1 MRCKSSLV
9 STQSENDISSFVC
22 KPQNS
27 SSCTQSVLNFL
38 MKIATFAFLLS
49 TLSGRGLKGDRKEVW
64 THPTEALGLEEA
76 KDCLSQQASINLSC
90 MGGPEGLTLC
100 HCLHL
105 SVSPYLPSQGN
116 STTNPPPPCSPTNKG
131 LAHVTSCK

>member
-9 STQSENDISSFVC
+9 STQSENDISCFVC

-49 TLSGRGLKGDRKEVW
+49 TLSGQGLKGDRKEVW

-90 MGGPEGLTLC
+90 MGGPDPLPLPPSFS
-100 HCLHL
+100 L
-105 SVSPYLPSQGN
+105 SLSSFPRQLYRQ
-116 STTNPPPPCSPTNKG
+116 PPPPPWSPTNKG